1 MSFRIFTQFKRLL
14 KQAFIPN
21 VSCLNLHLLSLFFS
35 SPIASHFFHIVNPRW
50 YHSCDLFYA
59 MNQEHDSRDR
69 DQKSGAWG
77 SQAVKLKSRRGCQSI
92 LTNKLNRVMI
102 SFGNA
107 GHFKSIWK
115 GRCKN
120 FHSISWNTLWTQ
132 PREVGGECLDGVDI
146 WPGFL
151 AFGDALKNCIYWQW
165 FSKVIPGPCSDI
177 LHRIILVFNAVLPEG
192 SKGLSIQS
200 WFSTWH
206 LMCWDFSR
214 SSKSLGDI
222 IEL

>member
-102 SFGNA
+102 SFGN
-107 GHFKSIWK
+107 
-115 GRCKN
+115 
-120 FHSISWNTLWTQ
+120 
-132 PREVGGECLDGVDI
+132 DI
-146 WPGFL
+146 
-151 AFGDALKNCIYWQW
+151 
-165 FSKVIPGPCSDI
+165 SKVFEKDVAKTFIPSPGI
-177 LHRIILVFNAVLPEG
+177 LFELSPERWVVSVWMLLISGLGFSHLEMHWRTVFTDSGFP
-192 SKGLSIQS
+192 K
-200 WFSTWH
+200 W
-206 LMCWDFSR
+206 
-214 SSKSLGDI
+214 SLAHVVI
-222 IEL
+222 SFTESY